1 MKILLTAM
9 AALLVHTAF
18 SQRVIDVTNGNSSLD
33 QNSMFIVGGTPF
45 VNTKYV
51 RLVDGTPY
59 FNADWMKGSV
69 VSSTGTE
76 FKNLQLKLDMIDNEI
91 HYQDKEGTELV
102 AVTSLKE
109 VILTNAEG
117 ANFRFIHS
125 ATIPV
130 TTVSKNQGWYLWLA
144 SGPATLYK
152 RYDKMVRESR
162 PYNSATTEQT
172 IITTGHYVVH
182 YNNALLEIKKIK
194 DAPSVLANKKTEL
207 EGFLKN
213 KDDQNA
219 SMDDRFTALVTY
231 YNSLLQEK
239 K

>member
-1 MKILLTAM
+1 MKILLTAI
-9 AALLVHTAF
+9 AALLVQTVF

-69 VSSTGTE
+69 VSSTGKE

-102 AVTSLKE
+102 AVTPLKE

-117 ANFRFIHS
+117 ANFRFIHT

-130 TTVSKNQGWYLWLA
+130 TTVLKKQGWYLWLA
-144 SGPATLYK
+144 SGRILSGASVQATAVSSYPI
-152 RYDKMVRESR
+152 S
-162 PYNSATTEQT
+162 
-172 IITTGHYVVH
+172 
-182 YNNALLEIKKIK
+182 
-194 DAPSVLANKKTEL
+194 
-207 EGFLKN
+207 
-213 KDDQNA
+213 
-219 SMDDRFTALVTY
+219 
-231 YNSLLQEK
+231 
-239 K
+239 